1 MIGRPPQLL
10 TPTVENTVAAR
21 VARRRAFRRMFLL
34 ADEARGYVPEP
45 YRNRLTEAQREP
57 EPELG
62 DDLTDSLLAVI
73 DRAAN
78 EERAGD
84 VLPDP
89 S

>member
-10 TPTVENTVAAR
+10 TPVVENTVAAR
-21 VARRRAFRRMFLL
+21 VARRRAFRRMFSL

-45 YRNRLTEAQREP
+45 YENRFAADEAAP
-57 EPELG
+57 ELLG